1 MAREDR
7 VKFAYLTY
15 EDMMTK
21 LQSGELNQYD
31 RIDVIDRNHTEY
43 IITSELEAV
52 PMASV
57 ESDPTVPAWAKNATK
72 PSYTP
77 EEVGAVNADNELE
90 FAAIDAM
97 FAAVF
102 GGN

>member
-15 EDMMTK
+15 ADMISK
-21 LQSGELNQYD
+21 LQEGILNAYD
-31 RIDVIDRNHTEY
+31 RIIVIDRDYSEY
-43 IITSELEAV
+43 VITPELEAIQTT
-52 PMASV
+52 AD
-57 ESDPTVPAWAKNATK
+57 ESDPTVPSWAKQTFK
-72 PSYTP
+72 PIYTAD
-77 EEVGAVNADNELE
+77 EVGAVDVNNELE
-90 FAAIDAM
+90 FAVIDAM

>member
-15 EDMMTK
+15 DDMMTK
-21 LQSGELNQYD
+21 LQNRELNQYD
-31 RIDVIDRNHTEY
+31 RIDVIDRNHMEY
-43 IITSELEAV
+43 IISPELEAI
-52 PMASV
+52 PMSAL
-57 ESDPTVPAWAKNATK
+57 EDDPTVPDWAKNATK

-90 FAAIDAM
+90 FAEIDRM

-102 GGN
+102 GG